1 MYTNRNHPTMVLP
14 LLIVIFYFLHFQL
27 IFKPISL
34 LSMIVILLIVPLCYS
49 IFRKFSSSRFPVLLL
64 LFSTL
69 IIILVFIIF
78 PSTWHSLYNA
88 TLDTYRQ
95 YSTLKFYP
103 FG

>member
-69 IIILVFIIF
+69 IIILVFKM
-78 PSTWHSLYNA
+78 T
-88 TLDTYRQ
+88 DTGSHHRHTVLIAI
-95 YSTLKFYP
+95 SK
-103 FG
+103 